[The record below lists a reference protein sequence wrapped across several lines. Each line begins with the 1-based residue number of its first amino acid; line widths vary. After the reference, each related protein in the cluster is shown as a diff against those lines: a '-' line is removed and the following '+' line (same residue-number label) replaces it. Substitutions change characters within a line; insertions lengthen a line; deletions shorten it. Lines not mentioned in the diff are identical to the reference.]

1 MPDETAIASVHALIG
16 DAGFERLIRAF
27 YRRIPTDDLLGSM
40 YPSEDLEGSEH
51 RLRSFL
57 IFRFGGPDH
66 YLTERGHPQLR
77 MRHAPFAIGQA
88 ARDRWISLM
97 DDAFQDANLPDEAT
111 VIMRPFLHEVAT
123 FLINRNSQPSIV
135 S

>member
-16 DAGFERLIRAF
+16 DTGFERLIHAF

-40 YPSEDLEGSEH
+40 YPADDLAGSEQ

-66 YLTERGHPQLR
+66 YLRERGHPQLR
-77 MRHAPFAIGQA
+77 LRHAPFAIGQT
-88 ARDRWISLM
+88 ARDRWVSLM
-97 DDAFQDANLPDEAT
+97 DEALQEANLPEEAVT
-111 VIMRPFLHEVAT
+111 IMQPFLHEVAT
-123 FLINRNSQPSIV
+123 FLIKRNVRPAIIS
-135 S
+135 